1 MRRGNQLGEGAKP
14 TLDAQHL
21 QKLVK
26 DASLGTAKSFAAE
39 YMAILPR
46 LVEGIARAVGGQD
59 GELALEA
66 SLHVKAKSWL
76 VGALR
81 MNQLCTE
88 LELALALGDW
98 TTATAVA
105 RDIQLHL
112 PRLQKA
118 LQAGPDL
125 GLRTRRPRAF
135 ETVMAS

>member
-1 MRRGNQLGEGAKP
+1 MRRGNQIGEGAKP

-26 DASLGTAKSFAAE
+26 DASLETAESFAAE
-39 YMAILPR
+39 YMAFLPR
-46 LVEGIARAVGGQD
+46 LVERIACAVGGQD
-59 GELALEA
+59 GELALKA

-98 TTATAVA
+98 TTATAVV

-118 LQAGPDL
+118 LQAAPDL
-125 GLRTRRPRAF
+125 GLRTRRPRAL
-135 ETVMAS
+135 ETVRAS